1 MEKMLNSFLSQS
13 TRTYSLRQNSFEFCL
28 SFFASLMVKKFFKWI
43 DWLPSNKVKKIIS
56 QPLKTTWVAKKKEG
70 IEMEIAEIRNLL
82 ESMEQKITS
91 FRRSL

>member
-1 MEKMLNSFLSQS
+1 M
-13 TRTYSLRQNSFEFCL
+13 
-28 SFFASLMVKKFFKWI
+28 
-43 DWLPSNKVKKIIS
+43 PSNKVKKIIS